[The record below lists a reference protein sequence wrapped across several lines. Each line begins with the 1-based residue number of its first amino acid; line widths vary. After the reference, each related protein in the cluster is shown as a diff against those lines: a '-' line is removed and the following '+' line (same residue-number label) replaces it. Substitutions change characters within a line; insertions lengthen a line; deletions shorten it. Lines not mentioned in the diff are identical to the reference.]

1 MPKVQYIDNLSQE
14 EYKKL
19 KNLADTEGLSIE
31 DFIRQSIRKLLRKKT
46 RPVDFTKDP
55 SFGMWKDVPQ
65 TELPLRPSASLR
77 DEELLNELGGN
88 WENFPLEDA

>member
-31 DFIRQSIRKLLRKKT
+31 DFICQSIRKLLRKKP
-46 RPVDFTKDP
+46 RPIDFTKDP
-55 SFGMWKDVPQ
+55 SFGIWKDVPK
-65 TELPLRPSASLR
+65 T
-77 DEELLNELGGN
+77 DEELLDELGGN
-88 WENFPLEDA
+88 WENFPLEYA